1 MDMPITLYAVVCVH
15 PYHGPEAE
23 GPYNYKL
30 ATERRYALQQLKT
43 DCEVYVVPLR
53 YYTEQ

>member
-1 MDMPITLYAVVCVH
+1 MDSSAVPLFAVVCVH

-30 ATERRYALQQLKT
+30 GTERRYALQQLNP
-43 DCEVYVVPLR
+43 DCQVYVVPLR
-53 YYTEQ
+53 YFTE